1 MIPSK
6 KSSNRRQSISSSDT
20 YSNLNHKNNIN
31 LYPYQIFEFQ
41 RIIGSHK
48 IREDKKN
55 QNMNI
60 RYTSDFITQI
70 NKGYISGGF
79 NNIFNFYNKNYVKEI
94 EIKDIGDYAFSVSE
108 IILRGRQLIILC
120 YKNCLQFYIIFD

>member
-6 KSSNRRQSISSSDT
+6 KSNNRRQSISSSDT
-20 YSNLNHKNNIN
+20 RRSNSNLNNKNNIN

-48 IREDKKN
+48 IREDKKK

-60 RYTSDFITQI
+60 RYTADFFAQI

-79 NNIFNFYNKNYVKEI
+79 NNIFIFYNKNYEKEI
-94 EIKDIGDYAFSVSE
+94 K
-108 IILRGRQLIILC
+108 
-120 YKNCLQFYIIFD
+120 